1 MAISPLIYLWGSPA
15 LLFLFLV
22 RKIPEKRYK
31 RARVGTKHNTHTH
44 TYTHAYTYH
53 THIHTLTHTHT
64 DTCTHTAMLGPP
76 RPLNLRPLFCVPPST

>member
-44 TYTHAYTYH
+44 IYTRI
-53 THIHTLTHTHT
+53 HIPHSHTHTHT
-64 DTCTHTAMLGPP
+64 HTHRYMHTHSHAWPPTA
-76 RPLNLRPLFCVPPST
+76 T